1 MKRNNGY
8 PVLFLLVLLLS
19 AFSVATIN
27 KPKIMAPE
35 KEGFAVV
42 ELFTSEGCSSCPSA
56 DKVVAALPAEFP
68 DNVYILSFHVDYWNY
83 IGWKDVF
90 SKPEYTQR
98 QRQYASKLLL
108 ASIYTPQVVVNG
120 RHEFV
125 GSNKA
130 KLQSTITSEL
140 KNMAGKIIDVSAT
153 ATDGKIVT
161 VTYEAKEAASEDLNI
176 ALIQNQGTT
185 EVKRGENGGRKLYH
199 INIVRDFKT
208 VAVTKGGKGTVR
220 LAIPEGLSND
230 NCAVIAY
237 LQQKNNGII
246 TAAKKINLD

>member
-1 MKRNNGY
+1 MM
-8 PVLFLLVLLLS
+8 LLVILLS
-19 AFSVATIN
+19 AFSITT
-27 KPKIMAPE
+27 PKKTKMIEPT

-56 DKVVAALPAEFP
+56 DKAVASLPAQFP
-68 DNVYILSFHVDYWNY
+68 QNVFILSFHVDYWNY

-98 QRQYASKLLL
+98 QKQYASKLRLQ
-108 ASIYTPQVVVNG
+108 SIYTPQVIVNG

-140 KNMAGKIIDVSAT
+140 KSTDGKLIDLLA
-153 ATDGKIVT
+153 ATDGKTLT
-161 VTYEAKEAASEDLNI
+161 VTYKAKETTSEELNI
-176 ALIQNQGTT
+176 ALIQKEGVT

-199 INIVRDFKT
+199 INIVRDFKS
-208 VAVTKGGKGTVR
+208 VAVTRDGKGTVR
-220 LAIPEGLSND
+220 LTIPEGLSKD

-237 LQQKNNGII
+237 LQQKNNGSI
-246 TAAKKINLD
+246 TAAKKIILD

>member
-1 MKRNNGY
+1 MKRNNSY
-8 PVLFLLVLLLS
+8 PVLMLLVILLS
-19 AFSVATIN
+19 AFSITT
-27 KPKIMAPE
+27 PKKTKMIEPT
-35 KEGFAVV
+35 KDGFAVV

-56 DKVVAALPAEFP
+56 DKAVAALPAEFP

-90 SKPEYTQR
+90 SKPQYTQR
-98 QRQYASKLLL
+98 QKKYASKLQLN
-108 ASIYTPQVVVNG
+108 SIYTPQVVVNG

-140 KNMAGKIIDVSAT
+140 KNTSGKLIDLLA
-153 ATDGKIVT
+153 ATDDKTLT
-161 VTYEAKEAASEDLNI
+161 VTYKAKETTSEELNI
-176 ALIQNQGTT
+176 ALIQKQGVT

-199 INIVRDFKT
+199 INIVRDFKS
-208 VAVTKGGKGTVR
+208 VAVTKDGKGTVR
-220 LAIPEGLSND
+220 LTIPEELSKD
-230 NCAVIAY
+230 NFAVIAY
-237 LQQKNNGII
+237 LQQKNNGAI

>member
-27 KPKIMAPE
+27 EPKIMAPE

-98 QRQYASKLLL
+98 QRQYASKLRLQ
-108 ASIYTPQVVVNG
+108 SIYTPQVIVNG

-125 GSNKA
+125 GSNKV
-130 KLQSTITSEL
+130 KLQSTISSEL
-140 KNMAGKIIDVSAT
+140 KSTSGKLINLLA
-153 ATDGKIVT
+153 ATDGKTLT
-161 VTYEAKEAASEDLNI
+161 VTYHAKETTSDELNI
-176 ALIQNQGTT
+176 ALIQKEGVT
-185 EVKRGENGGRKLYH
+185 EVKRGENGGRKLFH

-208 VAVTKGGKGTVR
+208 TAVTKDGKGTVR
-220 LAIPEGLSND
+220 LAIPGGLSND
-230 NCAVIAY
+230 NFAVIAY
-237 LQQKNNGII
+237 LQQKNNGTI
-246 TAAKKINLD
+246 TAAKKINLQ

>member
-1 MKRNNGY
+1 MKRNNSC
-8 PVLFLLVLLLS
+8 PVLMLLVILLS
-19 AFSVATIN
+19 AFSITTSKKTKMISPA
-27 KPKIMAPE
+27 

-98 QRQYASKLLL
+98 QKQYASRLRLN
-108 ASIYTPQVVVNG
+108 SIYTPQVVVNG

-125 GSNKA
+125 GSNKS

-140 KNMAGKIIDVSAT
+140 KNTSGKLIDVFAT
-153 ATDGKIVT
+153 ATDGKT
-161 VTYEAKEAASEDLNI
+161 VSVRYEAKEASFEDLNI
-176 ALIQNQGTT
+176 ALIQKQGVT

-208 VAVTKGGKGTVR
+208 VAVTQGGKGTVR
-220 LAIPEGLSND
+220 LSLPEGLSND

-237 LQQKNNGII
+237 LQQKNTGTI

>member
-1 MKRNNGY
+1 MKRNNSY
-8 PVLFLLVLLLS
+8 PVLMLLVILLS
-19 AFSVATIN
+19 AFSITT
-27 KPKIMAPE
+27 PKKTKMIEPT

-68 DNVYILSFHVDYWNY
+68 GNVYILSFHVDYWNY

-98 QRQYASKLLL
+98 QKKYASKLRLQ
-108 ASIYTPQVVVNG
+108 SIYTPQVIVNG

-140 KNMAGKIIDVSAT
+140 KNTLGKLIEVFAT
-153 ATDGKIVT
+153 TTDGKT
-161 VTYEAKEAASEDLNI
+161 VSVRYEAKEASFEDLNI
-176 ALIQNQGTT
+176 ALIQKQGVT

-199 INIVRDFKT
+199 INIVRDFKS
-208 VAVTKGGKGTVR
+208 VAVTKDGKGTVR
-220 LAIPEGLSND
+220 LTIPEELSKD
-230 NCAVIAY
+230 NFAVIAY
-237 LQQKNNGII
+237 LQQKNTGTI

>member
-1 MKRNNGY
+1 MM
-8 PVLFLLVLLLS
+8 LLMLLLS

-68 DNVYILSFHVDYWNY
+68 DNVYVLSFHVDYWNY

-98 QRQYASKLLL
+98 QKQYASKLRLQ
-108 ASIYTPQVVVNG
+108 SIYTPQVIVNG

-140 KNMAGKIIDVSAT
+140 KNTAGKLIDVSAA

-176 ALIQNQGTT
+176 ALVQKKGTT
-185 EVKRGENGGRKLYH
+185 EVKRGENGGRKLFH
-199 INIVRDFKT
+199 INIVRDYKT
-208 VAVTKGGKGTVR
+208 VSVSNESKGAVSLIV
-220 LAIPEGLSND
+220 PEDLSRNE
-230 NCAVIAY
+230 CAVVAY
-237 LQQKNNGII
+237 LQQKKNGVI
-246 TAAKKINLD
+246 TAAKKINLN

>member
-27 KPKIMAPE
+27 EPKIMAPE

-98 QRQYASKLLL
+98 QKQYASKLRLQ
-108 ASIYTPQVVVNG
+108 SIYTPQVVVNG
-120 RHEFV
+120 LHEFV

-140 KNMAGKIIDVSAT
+140 KNTAGKLIDVSAT
-153 ATDGKIVT
+153 ATDGKTVT
-161 VTYEAKEAASEDLNI
+161 VSYDAKEAASEELNI
-176 ALIQNQGTT
+176 ALIQKQGVT

-208 VAVTKGGKGTVR
+208 ITPNEHKGTVS
-220 LAIPEGLSND
+220 LTIPEGLSKND
-230 NCAVIAY
+230 CIVIAY
-237 LQQKNNGII
+237 LQQKNNSAV
-246 TAAKKINLD
+246 TAAKKIKLD

>member
-1 MKRNNGY
+1 M
-8 PVLFLLVLLLS
+8 LLVILLS
-19 AFSVATIN
+19 AFSITT
-27 KPKIMAPE
+27 PKKTKMIEPT

-56 DKVVAALPAEFP
+56 DKAVAALPAQFP
-68 DNVYILSFHVDYWNY
+68 QNVFILSFHVDYWNY

-98 QRQYASKLLL
+98 QKKYASKLRLQ
-108 ASIYTPQVVVNG
+108 SIYTPQVIVNG

-140 KNMAGKIIDVSAT
+140 KSTDGKLIDLLA
-153 ATDGKIVT
+153 ATDGKTLT
-161 VTYEAKEAASEDLNI
+161 VTYKAKETTSEELNI
-176 ALIQNQGTT
+176 ALIQKEGVT

-199 INIVRDFKT
+199 INIVRDFKS
-208 VAVTKGGKGTVR
+208 VAVTKDGKGTVR
-220 LAIPEGLSND
+220 LTIPEELSKD
-230 NCAVIAY
+230 NFAVIAY